1 MMTFWLFLLV
11 FTAIACGW
19 LLGRFAGGSSALP
32 GGATAAYRQYF
43 RGLNYL
49 LNDRPDEA
57 IETFIETLEVNKET
71 LETHLALGNLMRR
84 NGDVERAIRIHQNL
98 LARPNLP
105 PLQLQRADLELARD
119 YISAG
124 LYDRAERLLLDLVQ
138 GSEELRATSLRH
150 LVEIYQSER
159 DWIKAIETATR
170 LLPRRNF
177 FLSAPDPDPVLD
189 SAIAHFHCELAQ
201 TAIDKGE
208 FDGARAHLRQALIRD
223 PKCVRASLLEGMLE
237 YRAGQFQSAIDAL
250 HRISTQNAMLLPEAL
265 DMLRACYDALGIREQ
280 LADYLRDQLARFAS
294 TRLMLAISEE
304 IAHRDGHT
312 AATDFLAQQMR
323 ARPTLRGLAHWLSL
337 KHDSRGAHSNHS
349 ENTTVIA
356 DDNNQTEL
364 LQGLL
369 QKLLAGKPAYQC
381 NHCGF
386 SGRQLH
392 WSCPRCKHWNTLQPI
407 IGSEGD

>member
-1 MMTFWLFLLV
+1 MTIFWLFLLV

-19 LLGRFAGGSSALP
+19 LLGRFASGSSALP

-57 IETFIETLEVNKET
+57 IETFIQTLEVNKET
-71 LETHLALGNLMRR
+71 FDTHLALGNLMRR

-124 LYDRAERLLLDLVQ
+124 LYDRSERLLLDLVQ
-138 GSEELRATSLRH
+138 GSEELRAICLRH

-177 FLSAPDPDPVLD
+177 FLSTPEPDPVLD
-189 SAIAHFHCELAQ
+189 GAIAHFHCELAQ
-201 TAIDKGE
+201 IAIDKGE
-208 FDGARAHLRQALIRD
+208 FEGARAHLQQALIRD

-237 YRAGQFQSAIDAL
+237 YRAGQFQTAIDAL
-250 HRISTQNAMLLPEAL
+250 HRISTQNPSLLPEAL
-265 DMLRACYDALGIREQ
+265 DLLRACYDALGIREK
-280 LADYLRDQLARFAS
+280 LANYLREQLTIFPS
-294 TRLMLAISEE
+294 TRMTLAICEE
-304 IAHRDGHT
+304 ISHRDGH
-312 AATDFLAQQMR
+312 AIAVDFLAEQMR
-323 ARPTLRGLAHWLSL
+323 ARPTLRGLSHWLSL
-337 KHDSRGAHSNHS
+337 KNDLSKTNVDMVAVD
-349 ENTTVIA
+349 EV
-356 DDNNQTEL
+356 DENQTQL

-369 QKLLAGKPAYQC
+369 QKLSVGKPTYKC

-386 SGRQLH
+386 AGRQLH

-407 IGSEGD
+407 TGSEGD

>member
-1 MMTFWLFLLV
+1 MTMFWLFLLV

-19 LLGRFAGGSSALP
+19 LLGRFAGGASALP

-57 IETFIETLEVNKET
+57 IDAFIQTLEVNKET
-71 LETHLALGNLMRR
+71 FETHLALGNLMRR
-84 NGDVERAIRIHQNL
+84 NGDVEQAIRIHQNL

-105 PLQLQRADLELARD
+105 PLQLQRANLELAHD

-138 GSEELRATSLRH
+138 SSEELRAISLRH

-159 DWIKAIETATR
+159 DWTKAIETATR
-170 LLPRRNF
+170 LMPRRNL
-177 FLSAPDPDPVLD
+177 FLSSPDPDPILD
-189 SAIAHFHCELAQ
+189 AAIAHFHCELAQ
-201 TAIDKGE
+201 NGLDKNE
-208 FDGARAHLRQALIRD
+208 FDAARAHLQQALIRD

-237 YRAGQFQSAIDAL
+237 YRSGQFQTAIDAL
-250 HRISTQNAMLLPEAL
+250 HRIPAQNPALLPEAI
-265 DMLRACYDALGIREQ
+265 DTLRACYDAMGIREQ
-280 LADYLRDQLARFAS
+280 LTDYLREQLTQFAS
-294 TRLMLAISEE
+294 TRLILAIGEE
-304 IAHRDGHT
+304 IAHRDGH
-312 AATDFLAQQMR
+312 AAAECFLAEQIR
-323 ARPTLRGLAHWLSL
+323 ARPTLRGVAYWLSL
-337 KHDSRGAHSNHS
+337 KSRAEISSTNAEASPAVQDRSDEMLRG
-349 ENTTVIA
+349 V
-356 DDNNQTEL
+356 
-364 LQGLL
+364 L

-381 NHCGF
+381 THCGF

-407 IGSEGD
+407 VGGEGE